1 MYDTRRRVR
10 HSTYY
15 YYYYTLLT
23 HLLRK
28 ERGGRETRLDCKNAA
43 TLLTMWNKSTTIING
58 TNSYGGDIGIT
69 DYDRK

>member
-28 ERGGRETRLDCKNAA
+28 ERGRETRLDCKNAA